1 MAYESLWDSP
11 STADV
16 RDILSRMPA
25 RGWTVPGNGV
35 GLVGKAL
42 GLFGLDAE
50 GARGRQSWSD
60 AAQQSLWDAAHF
72 PDTMLESAAQAV
84 TAPARAYRGE
94 IPDDQMI
101 PEGLNFAGSVAL
113 GSAAVPK
120 PMGAAAKTAAYT
132 REMPDMVYHASRVPY
147 DGGFDPAKSMH
158 NAAFVAQDPA
168 FAGRFGDSVY
178 PLTMDAGRYF
188 DFRNP
193 QHMAELEQS
202 GVLGELPSPR
212 SARIGDHEVIERG
225 PVRQYLQ
232 DAGYDGA
239 WLGSTIQDERWNPA
253 KDFAAVWS
261 PGKLSERFTGSQ
273 FFSTPTESAAP
284 GIAMTTAAREQPQD
298 LWNIMPWLPRAAL
311 WR

>member
-120 PMGAAAKTAAYT
+120 PMGAAAKSAIPVPDLPHGQTPLLMPG
-132 REMPDMVYHASRVPY
+132 EMPGYAGLISRIRDRGLRMGEPRIEDIPMSAIRATQEIESPNVVDSIASMGMRRPTPGDEPVLYKHGDVYYLA
-147 DGGFDPAKSMH
+147 DGRH
-158 NAAFVAQDPA
+158 
-168 FAGRFGDSVY
+168 R
-178 PLTMDAGRYF
+178 
-188 DFRNP
+188 
-193 QHMAELEQS
+193 
-202 GVLGELPSPR
+202 
-212 SARIGDHEVIERG
+212 
-225 PVRQYLQ
+225 
-232 DAGYDGA
+232 
-239 WLGSTIQDERWNPA
+239 
-253 KDFAAVWS
+253 FAAAEKSGLDVF
-261 PGKLSERFTGSQ
+261 PGAKVRDV
-273 FFSTPTESAAP
+273 FSNPTESAAP
-284 GIAMTTAAREQPQD
+284 GIAMTTASREQPQD